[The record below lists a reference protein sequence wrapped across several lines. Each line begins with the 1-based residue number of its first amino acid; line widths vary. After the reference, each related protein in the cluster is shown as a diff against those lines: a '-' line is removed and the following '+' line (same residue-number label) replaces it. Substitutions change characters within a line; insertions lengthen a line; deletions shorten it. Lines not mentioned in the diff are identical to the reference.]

1 MSDLKTRPS
10 MRKAIDKYEQ
20 KFDRINCR
28 LDKGTLD
35 RIKKLGYSS
44 NSFIRLAVA
53 ERLEREEKLL
63 GKNTEK

>member
-1 MSDLKTRPS
+1 MSEPKTSAS
-10 MRKAIDKYEQ
+10 MRKAIAKYEE

-28 LDKGTLD
+28 FDKGTLD

-44 NSFIRLAVA
+44 NAFIRLAVA

-63 GKNTEK
+63 GKTTE

>member
-1 MSDLKTRPS
+1 MEEKEYKTS
-10 MRKAIDKYEQ
+10 KAMRKAIDKYEE
-20 KFDRINCR
+20 KFERVNCR
-28 LDKGTLD
+28 FDKGTLE

-63 GKNTEK
+63 GK